1 MNKILWQTLLAA
13 PALLGVSFLS
23 TSVLANPASTS
34 ADGGSSTLT
43 QIRSY
48 GRQDG
53 GQAASDTM
61 RQVRSYGSDDSIGQ
75 VTSITQLS
83 DVQPTDW
90 AYQSLQSL
98 VERYGCIVGYP
109 DGTFRGNRPLSR
121 FEFAAGLNACMDKI
135 NELIAQGVAG
145 FATKEDIDALRRL
158 QEEFRAELDA
168 LRERVDVLDDKVAT
182 LEAQQFSTNTKLSG
196 EVLFVVA
203 GVIDSDNVPSR
214 SNAAFVNTS
223 RAGVNPPA
231 GVVGE
236 NITFSS
242 RVRLAFDTSFT
253 GRDRLR
259 TRIQYR
265 NIATGDLG
273 NPAPLTSNTGTN
285 MTRLGTAGVSDL
297 GRDFEID
304 DLTYRFPVFGSGR
317 LTVAARSQFDRIVDT
332 VSPFD
337 SGGSGALSRW
347 GRYNPIYRS
356 NTGAGAV
363 LEYNFG
369 SALNAT
375 VGYLAAN
382 DSVASSAPGSGLFDG
397 QFTALAQL
405 TFRPVSTIKIAAIY
419 ARSYYPLGNGVT
431 GGTGS
436 VVSNQPL
443 GANPTNVDEYSITAQ
458 WDISS
463 RLVLAGWFGYEQA
476 RLTGGGA
483 NADIINWAVQLGAK
497 DLLNKGD
504 LAGIIFG
511 QQPQRTS
518 GRGFLP
524 GFPVNTGPVGP
535 EGNSTSYHIEAFYRY
550 QLSDN
555 IQITPGIIII
565 TNPEHNSS
573 NDTQY
578 VGVIRTRFAF

>member
-1 MNKILWQTLLAA
+1 MNKILWHSLLAA

-34 ADGGSSTLT
+34 ADSSSSTLT

-53 GQAASDTM
+53 GQAVSDTM

-135 NELIAQGVAG
+135 NELIAQGVSDL
-145 FATKEDIDALRRL
+145 ATKADLDTLRRL
-158 QEEFRAELDA
+158 VEEFRPEIDA
-168 LRERVDVLDDKVAT
+168 LRERIDVLDDKVAR

-196 EVLFVVA
+196 EALFIIA
-203 GVIDSDNVPSR
+203 GVIDGDDRRSVANPVGTSGVGTVPPLAEATR
-214 SNAAFVNTS
+214 T
-223 RAGVNPPA
+223 
-231 GVVGE
+231 GE
-236 NITFSS
+236 NVTFAS

-259 TRIQYR
+259 TRIEYR
-265 NIATGDLG
+265 NITTGDATG
-273 NPAPLTSNTGTN
+273 PAPLGGGTGTN
-285 MTRLGTAGVSDL
+285 MTRLGTAGVTDTAV
-297 GRDFEID
+297 DFQID
-304 DLTYRFPVFGSGR
+304 DLTYRFPALGSGR
-317 LTVAARSQFDRIVDT
+317 ITIAARSQFERIFDT

-337 SGGSGALSRW
+337 SSGSGSISRF
-347 GRYNPIYRS
+347 GRFNPIYRS
-356 NTGAGAV
+356 TTGAGAV
-363 LEYNFG
+363 LEYTFSPAL
-369 SALNAT
+369 SAA

-382 DSVASSAPGSGLFDG
+382 NSVANPAVNNGLFDG
-397 QFTALAQL
+397 QFSALAQV
-405 TFRPVSTIKIAAIY
+405 TFRPVSNIKIAALY
-419 ARSYYPLGNGVT
+419 ARSYYPTGAGVT

-436 VVSNQPL
+436 AVSNNPL
-443 GANPTNVDEYSITAQ
+443 GGVRTNVDEYSINAQ

-463 RLVLAGWFGYEQA
+463 GLVLAGWFGYEQA
-476 RLTGGGA
+476 NATSGA
-483 NADIINWAVQLGAK
+483 SRADIINWAVQLGAR
-497 DLLNKGD
+497 DLLNRGD

-511 QQPQRTS
+511 QQPQRT
-518 GRGFLP
+518 GGTF
-524 GFPVNTGPVGP
+524 GP
-535 EGNSTSYHIEAFYRY
+535 EGNTTSYHIEAFYRY
-550 QLSDN
+550 QLNDN

-565 TNPEHNSS
+565 TNPEHSTQ